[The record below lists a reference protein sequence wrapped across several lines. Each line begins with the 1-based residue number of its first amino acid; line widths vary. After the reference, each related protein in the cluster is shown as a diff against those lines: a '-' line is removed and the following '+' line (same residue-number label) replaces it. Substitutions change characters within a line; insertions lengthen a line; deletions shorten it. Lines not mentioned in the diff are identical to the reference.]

1 MPMARRTSLRFISC
15 PAMASLLFFAARV
28 TKGLT
33 GTQDNC
39 PVALR
44 LQTFVGN
51 SFTFGAES
59 PPVQGYRPEDR
70 AGLNHEDM
78 GGEPALFKAFTREA
92 GLAYDVNLETASG
105 MNLDF
110 LEALVIF
117 GSVTGHDP
125 RSLGHQEQ

>member
-59 PPVQGYRPEDR
+59 PPVQGYRPETVTD
-70 AGLNHEDM
+70 LNHEDM

-92 GLAYDVNLETASG
+92 GVGYGGHLQNAPATK
-105 MNLDF
+105 LD
-110 LEALVIF
+110 
-117 GSVTGHDP
+117 
-125 RSLGHQEQ
+125 